1 MMRNFHSTLLASW
14 VAAVIG
20 LTSCL
25 ADALPADDSER
36 GAADE
41 GRIGSIL
48 LHTVLVEDQDDQP
61 LAAGQLAARK
71 LLAAIGDAPL
81 QAVLVSECFEDLPWK
96 QQLLK
101 GIASVIPKERI
112 YGTSTYGS
120 FTQHGTAG
128 FDSVSLLGI
137 AGDGIAVSSALVTD
151 MEVARLTFEDSEPLI
166 KERLHAAGKK
176 LTDQLRRT
184 DQDRLLILLADAH
197 SPKNRYLVE
206 GVQQVVGPDFPITG
220 GSANRNAGQAYVYY
234 RGEAHADS
242 AVALMLSG
250 DFQVS
255 LSGRKAMENDQVI
268 ASAKDGAAEAL
279 AEMTGQ
285 PLGVLA
291 FNCAGRRGRLHR
303 PEDEW
308 TAIQQALGEDLT
320 LFGCYCAGE
329 VGPLDPS
336 EQVPGVLVGG
346 SGWHVMFTVL
356 GR

>member
-1 MMRNFHSTLLASW
+1 MRQPFQPAFSMGRIALATGVTLLLTGALLASD
-14 VAAVIG
+14 
-20 LTSCL
+20 
-25 ADALPADDSER
+25 ADR

-41 GRIGSIL
+41 GRIGTIIM
-48 LHTVLVEDQDDQP
+48 HTVLVEDLDDQP
-61 LAAGQLAARK
+61 LQAGESAARK
-71 LLAAIGDAPL
+71 LMAKIGDAPL

-96 QQLLK
+96 QQLLQ
-101 GIASVIPKERI
+101 GIGSVIPSERVF
-112 YGTSTYGS
+112 GTSTYGS
-120 FTQHGTAG
+120 FTQQGTAG

-137 AGDGIAVSSALVTD
+137 AGDGISVSTALVT
-151 MEVARLTFEDSEPLI
+151 ELGVARLTFEESEPLI
-166 KERLHAAGKK
+166 KERLHAAGKQLADK
-176 LTDQLRRT
+176 LQRT
-184 DQDRLLILLADAH
+184 DRDRLMILLADAH

-220 GSANRNAGQAYVYY
+220 GSANRNEGQNYVYY
-234 RGEAHADS
+234 QGKAHADS

-250 DFQVS
+250 DFEVAM
-255 LSGRKAMENDQVI
+255 SGQKAMENDQVI
-268 ASAKDGAAEAL
+268 ATAKDGAAEAL

-308 TAIQQALGEDLT
+308 NAIRQALGEELA
-320 LFGCYCAGE
+320 LFGLYCAGE

>member
-1 MMRNFHSTLLASW
+1 MTQSFHHTFLAGL
-14 VAAVIG
+14 VAAIVG
-20 LTSCL
+20 VTWCL
-25 ADALPADDSER
+25 AGTMHANDADPE
-36 GAADE
+36 AANE

-48 LHTVLVEDQDDQP
+48 MHTVLVEDQDDQP
-61 LAAGQLAARK
+61 MAAGEAAARE
-71 LLAAIGDAPL
+71 LMAAIGDAPL

-96 QQLLK
+96 QQLLQ
-101 GIASVIPKERI
+101 GIGSVIPKERI
-112 YGTSTYGS
+112 FGSSTYGS
-120 FTQHGTAG
+120 FTQRGTAG

-137 AGDGIAVSSALVTD
+137 AGDGISVSAALVTE
-151 MEVARLTFEDSEPLI
+151 MGVARLTFEDSEPLI
-166 KERLHAAGKK
+166 KERLHAVGKQ
-176 LTDQLRRT
+176 LTDKLQRT
-184 DQDRLLILLADAH
+184 DQDRLMILLADAH
-197 SPKNRYLVE
+197 SPKNKYLVE

-220 GSANRNAGQAYVYY
+220 GSANKNAGQTYVYFQ
-234 RGEAHADS
+234 GEAYADS

-268 ASAKDGAAEAL
+268 ATAKDGAAEAL
-279 AEMTGQ
+279 AKMTGQ

-308 TAIQQALGEDLT
+308 TAIRQALGEDLA